1 MGIVI
6 PFHVHLFGEGYYI
19 ERTSHNT
26 QVAAFATLGVYYDC
40 SFDFCHNLRFLL
52 IVHILVIEVQNIHY
66 HVIGLPGGAVRIE
79 VDGIAVVVQRLLPVA
94 LFAVC
99 VPPEIIGFVFLREIG
114 LKQFVKQ
121 QNGLLYVS
129 LTDKLFYGV

>member
-1 MGIVI
+1 MK
-6 PFHVHLFGEGYYI
+6 
-19 ERTSHNT
+19 
-26 QVAAFATLGVYYDC
+26 
-40 SFDFCHNLRFLL
+40 
-52 IVHILVIEVQNIHY
+52 EVQNIHH
-66 HVIGLPGGAVRIE
+66 HVAGLPGGTVRIE
-79 VDGIAVVVQRLLPVA
+79 VNGIAVVVQSLLPVA
-94 LFAVC
+94 LLAVS

>member
-1 MGIVI
+1 MAFITLEIV
-6 PFHVHLFGEGYYI
+6 
-19 ERTSHNT
+19 
-26 QVAAFATLGVYYDC
+26 
-40 SFDFCHNLRFLL
+40 
-52 IVHILVIEVQNIHY
+52 
-66 HVIGLPGGAVRIE
+66 PGGAVRIE

-99 VPPEIIGFVFLREIG
+99 GPPEIIGFVFLREID